1 MQNQKLGTNQL
12 KVLHKMNNSKEKN
25 IILFANKLFI
35 YDPKNKEIQNIQ
47 ILGNV
52 IRNLK
57 LGGKEWN

>member
-1 MQNQKLGTNQL
+1 MK
-12 KVLHKMNNSKEKN
+12 NSKEKN

-47 ILGNV
+47 ILGDV

>member
-52 IRNLK
+52 I
-57 LGGKEWN
+57 

>member
-35 YDPKNKEIQNIQ
+35 YDPKNIEIQNIQ